1 MLPEQP
7 RQMPRADTQAFS
19 ENLDTRVVERA
30 IADQLYG
37 PLRCRL

>member
-19 ENLDTRVVERA
+19 ETLDTRVVERA
-30 IADQLYG
+30 IADQLCG
-37 PLRCRL
+37 PLHCRL